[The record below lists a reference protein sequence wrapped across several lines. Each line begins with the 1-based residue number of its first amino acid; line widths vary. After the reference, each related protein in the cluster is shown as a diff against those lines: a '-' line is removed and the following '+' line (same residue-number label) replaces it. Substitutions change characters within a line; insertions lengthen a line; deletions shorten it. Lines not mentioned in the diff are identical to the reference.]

1 MMHKLYNHKTG
12 TLSDLDLEMVK
23 SVPEGGN
30 WKNIPESVPSKR
42 LEQIRKSGGRTTYYG
57 RLRWDKPSYT
67 ITTYF
72 NRPGN
77 GCFIHPDDGT
87 LSNPQHRLLSY
98 REAAR
103 LQSFPDSFRFYGTKT
118 SMYKQIGNAVPP
130 LLAYALAKN
139 FNVKNAIDLFCGC
152 GGLSYGFEMAGVNII
167 AGNDIEKHFM
177 ETWGRNHSGM
187 PIIGNISDKSVKDKI
202 CEIALK
208 NNVDIIIGGPPCQGF
223 STAGWRQAEDPRNS
237 LWKDYLDIV
246 STVRPKFFL
255 IENVTGLLST
265 SHKGQPVLENMKKAF
280 GALGYNL
287 QHKKLCSE
295 DYGVPQLRRRVFI
308 VGTHTSANKPFVFPE
323 KYTSKPVTVSEA
335 IKSLPPLSSNDGNEE
350 ITIPLHQI
358 QNIYEEWLIGNTTVE
373 NLIKWLKSR

>member
-1 MMHKLYNHKTG
+1 MTHKLYNHKTG
-12 TLSDLDLEMVK
+12 TLSELDLEMVR

-30 WKNIPESVPSKR
+30 WKNIPETIPSKR

-57 RLRWDKPSYT
+57 RLSWNKPSYT
-67 ITTYF
+67 VTTYF

-77 GCFIHPDDGT
+77 GCFIHPDDGSINT
-87 LSNPQHRLLSY
+87 PQHRLLSY

-103 LQSFPDSFRFYGTKT
+103 LQSFPDCFRFYGTKT

-177 ETWGRNHSGM
+177 ETWRNNHSGT
-187 PIIGNISDKSVKDKI
+187 PVIGNISDQSVKNKI
-202 CEIALK
+202 CELALK

-265 SHKGQPVLENMKKAF
+265 SHKGQPVFENMQQAF
-280 GALGYNL
+280 GALGYSL
-287 QHKKLCSE
+287 QHKKICSE
-295 DYGVPQLRRRVFI
+295 DYGVPQLRRRIFI
-308 VGTHTSANKPFVFPE
+308 VGTHSSAKETFMFPE
-323 KYTSKPVTVSEA
+323 RYTKIPVTVSEA
-335 IKSLPPLSSNDGNEE
+335 IQSLPPLSSNDGSDE
-350 ITIPLHQI
+350 IIISSYQA
-358 QNIYEEWLIGNTTVE
+358 QNIYEKWLIGKANVE
-373 NLIKWLKSR
+373 DLIEWLRSR